1 MPAASGAGKYL
12 NQIEEDVM
20 SRVLL
25 MFLTLMLFIT
35 SGAYAQSC
43 ADVNGDGHVNLSDI
57 SYMWS
62 EHLGGAT
69 IPAGKG
75 DIDYRQGYN
84 AGDLRFLIEYLHGG
98 GPVPGCPPFPS
109 YSLVNTNDSLILP
122 TYVIPAGS
130 GEFVLPIY
138 LINHADVSD
147 IVLPLQVRGLCG
159 TVFFDSLHNEISSG
173 SEAIYG
179 KRVDGSTGVF
189 MFSSTAAG
197 HANDIVS
204 GNNLIASAYFHY
216 TSGYGGTVSMDTVTI
231 RPHTFL
237 NYVYG
242 PSHEVGI
249 PIVVAKAPDT
259 YNCPANSEL
268 NACQAYNG
276 GVPYQFTVPEV
287 PCVPPPTWSLVAP
300 VPAGAAITADGAFT
314 YNPPTDPA
322 SLGPQ
327 VMTVRATDEFG
338 ASDDCVFTV
347 TVVNDAPVITS
358 CPESF
363 SLNACFT
370 YSIAFAFE
378 DPNVCVTPVWT
389 LIPPVP
395 NGAIITTDGILV
407 YDPPTDVA
415 ELGPHVFTAQVTDE
429 FGASNDCV
437 FTVTVVNDTPVITN
451 CPGPSNLDACG
462 IYTLQFT
469 ADDPNICLPNT
480 LVWSLVA
487 PVPDGATITAGGL
500 LTFAPLPVPA
510 ALGPKVITVK
520 VVDQF
525 GAFALCTFTITVV
538 NDAPV
543 FTNCP
548 TAAIDLF
555 GCTTATYE
563 PIATDQNKCTALVFS
578 LVAPVPAGAT
588 IVPATGVVTY
598 DPPDATPS
606 GLVPVTVQVT
616 DGFGA
621 FTQCVANFNVKADAP
636 VFTVCPN
643 PDADIPVMWGHP
655 LSGYVTAVDPDAGP
669 VALVYTLL
677 PGLAGFNG
685 PTTAGAFHVDPGTGA
700 WSWPTEYG
708 NNAYSGEFAV
718 SIQAFDGCKADTCNF
733 TVHVV
738 GMLATIGKLH
748 KVIQGHYAFDSV
760 FVAADGNLLGGLDL
774 LIGYDASAL
783 ALSEVLP
790 GTELAQW
797 EYFTYRFGAQGNC
810 NGSCPSGLVRIVAI
824 ADMNNGYN
832 HPPTIAYTIGD
843 NNHGLV
849 AILKFLVTDDRTYE
863 CQFVPIGFFW
873 LACTDNVL
881 SSPNGQIAYLSH
893 YVWWYTGDF
902 PPADVIRIDSV
913 TDATVDAGYHG
924 WGGILGH
931 PICDSLDGQKIMPLS
946 AVDFYDGGID
956 IACADSIDARGDINL
971 NGIANEIADAV
982 IFTQYFLIGIDA
994 FPEHPEIPN
1003 SNTREAAIA
1012 ASDVNADGKPL
1023 SIGDLV
1029 YLLRIIVGDAQPY
1042 AKSAPYSSNADI
1054 SVFGDKISIES
1065 SETIGAMY
1073 LTFNVTGDNFTVVN
1087 NTNME
1092 VLSNRVGN
1100 KLNVLVYSGMTNK
1113 SNAIPA
1119 GTNELLTVTGAQLN
1133 SVEAADYY
1141 GNLLNTRVA
1150 KSALPTQ
1157 FSLSQNIPNPFNPS
1171 TKIGLDLPSFT
1182 GWQIDIYNVNG
1193 QLVQSYNGT
1202 NIGHVEVTWDAS
1214 NAASGIY
1221 FYKVT
1226 AGSFTDTK
1234 KMVLM
1239 K

>member
-1 MPAASGAGKYL
+1 MKQKDRSLLYLLTFTMLLFSFSSIFAAVTVSYVNKALPYHRIGETIEATVVVTDNPIASFDLITKVTNLTGTAFGTVTGISVLPAIPGA
-12 NQIEEDVM
+12 I
-20 SRVLL
+20 
-25 MFLTLMLFIT
+25 
-35 SGAYAQSC
+35 
-43 ADVNGDGHVNLSDI
+43 ADVTSKVDGVSADFTRFYGWDPDPLVIMMPIGTYNFTFTVNTSCGLGTFTLGDGEWALDPDGMVYVWTGFVNAS
-57 SYMWS
+57 
-62 EHLGGAT
+62 
-69 IPAGKG
+69 AGFEPLVV
-75 DIDYRQGYN
+75 N
-84 AGDLRFLIEYLHGG
+84 AGTYTLFNTDPIISN
-98 GPVPGCPPFPS
+98 CP
-109 YSLVNTNDSLILP
+109 
-122 TYVIPAGS
+122 
-130 GEFVLPIY
+130 
-138 LINHADVSD
+138 
-147 IVLPLQVRGLCG
+147 Q
-159 TVFFDSLHNEISSG
+159 
-173 SEAIYG
+173 
-179 KRVDGSTGVF
+179 
-189 MFSSTAAG
+189 SSTL
-197 HANDIVS
+197 D
-204 GNNLIASAYFHY
+204 
-216 TSGYGGTVSMDTVTI
+216 
-231 RPHTFL
+231 
-237 NYVYG
+237 
-242 PSHEVGI
+242 
-249 PIVVAKAPDT
+249 
-259 YNCPANSEL
+259 
-268 NACQAYNG
+268 ACLAYNG
-276 GVPYQFTVPEV
+276 GVPYQFTATDPDV
-287 PCVPPPTWSLVAP
+287 PCVPPVWSLVAP
-300 VPAGAAITADGAFT
+300 VPTGAAITTTGAFV
-314 YNPPTDPA
+314 YDPPTDPA

-327 VMTVRATDEFG
+327 VMNVRITDEQG
-338 ASDDCVFTV
+338 ATANCQFTV
-347 TVVNDAPVITS
+347 TVENAAPIV
-358 CPESF
+358 
-363 SLNACFT
+363 
-370 YSIAFAFE
+370 
-378 DPNVCVTPVWT
+378 D
-389 LIPPVP
+389 
-395 NGAIITTDGILV
+395 
-407 YDPPTDVA
+407 
-415 ELGPHVFTAQVTDE
+415 
-429 FGASNDCV
+429 
-437 FTVTVVNDTPVITN
+437 N
-451 CPGPSNLDACG
+451 CPQNSSLDACKAD
-462 IYTLQFT
+462 TLQFT

-487 PVPDGATITAGGL
+487 PVPNGATVTAGGL
-500 LTFAPLPVPA
+500 FIYNPPTDVAE
-510 ALGPKVITVK
+510 LGAHAFTVK
-520 VVDQF
+520 VADEF
-525 GAFALCTFTITVV
+525 GAFALCQFTITVV

-543 FTNCP
+543 FSNCP
-548 TAAIDLF
+548 TQPITLF
-555 GCTTATYE
+555 GCTSIEPYQFAAIDPNMCAALTY
-563 PIATDQNKCTALVFS
+563 S
-578 LVAPVPAGAT
+578 LVAPVPAGAAIT
-588 IVPATGVVTY
+588 TAGLLTY
-598 DPPDATPS
+598 DPPDPTPT
-606 GLVPVTVQVT
+606 GLVPVTVKVA
-616 DGFGA
+616 DEFGA
-621 FTQCVANFNVKADAP
+621 FALCQFNFNVKADAP

-643 PDADIPVMWGHP
+643 PDADIPVMWGFPVH
-655 LSGYVTAVDPDAGP
+655 GFVTAVDPDGGP
-669 VALVYTLL
+669 LPLVYSKLGTF
-677 PGLAGFNG
+677 PG
-685 PTTAGAFHVDPGTGA
+685 PGTFTVNPDGT
-700 WSWPTEYG
+700 WNWPTIYG
-708 NNAYSGEFAV
+708 DNAYSGEFPV
-718 SIQAFDGCKADTCNF
+718 SILVTDGCKADTCNF